1 MFLSF
6 TVEKRISFR
15 VETAFALT
23 SPLERQ
29 HIEMLSKIL
38 GSSALSAW
46 PRSCSSAADSPRGSR
61 WQEACLSVVNG
72 IFGYAASY
80 GAYADAV
87 RACRSWRNGCARHPA
102 LALPGNSGESS
113 PFAAQLWHCQ
123 HFLAEMPRAPS
134 SSGTANVCWPAAAF
148 FWHCQEFL
156 PLGPNTPLSS
166 GSAKD
171 FCHPRP
177 VRHPALALPGI
188 SGVWAPRSR
197 TAPFPLRQSS
207 SAR

>member
-23 SPLERQ
+23 SPFERQ

-102 LALPGNSGESS
+102 LALPGI
-113 PFAAQLWHCQ
+113 PAIKAPRAAQLWHCQ
-123 HFLAEMPRAPS
+123 GFLAKAPHTPLTA
-134 SSGTANVCWPAAAF
+134 GTANVCWPAAAF

-156 PLGPNTPLSS
+156 PSKTRAPSSS
-166 GSAKD
+166 GTARD
-171 FCHPRP
+171 VWRP
-177 VRHPALALPGI
+177 GPA
-188 SGVWAPRSR
+188 
-197 TAPFPLRQSS
+197 F
-207 SAR
+207 